1 MGTNSAALR
10 AAAWRWAAARQ
21 ALRRYAG
28 WVIVVCGELIGGTLS
43 GASAVAIAARAAAAG
58 ATVEAVGIV
67 PDDSDGDRRLLQLS
81 RAGVR
86 HAAVLREPE
95 RDLEAADLELALR
108 YLPDIR
114 VIVVVAMPPAVVQ
127 ASSDHA
133 GWSGTELVVVQRS
146 GRGEA
151 TDGGTPPAVPEGAI
165 VLESPASDPD
175 GSFAGLVGMF
185 AARLDSGATPADAW
199 AATTREL
206 AVDPI

>member
-1 MGTNSAALR
+1 VQRR
-10 AAAWRWAAARQ
+10 AAGAAARQ

-28 WVIVVCGELIGGTLS
+28 WVIVVCGELIGGTLP

-165 VLESPASDPD
+165 VLEAPASDPD

>member
-1 MGTNSAALR
+1 VQRR
-10 AAAWRWAAARQ
+10 AAGAAARQ

-28 WVIVVCGELIGGTLS
+28 WVIVVCGELIGGTLP

-114 VIVVVAMPPAVVQ
+114 VIVVVTMPPALVR
-127 ASSDHA
+127 AASDHA
-133 GWSGTELVVVQRS
+133 GWSGTELIVVQRS
-146 GRGEA
+146 GRGDATEA
-151 TDGGTPPAVPEGAI
+151 LKLPETLDAAI
-165 VLESPASDPD
+165 VLEAPASDRD
-175 GSFAGLVGMF
+175 SSFAGLVGMF
-185 AARLDSGATPADAW
+185 AARLDNGATPADAW